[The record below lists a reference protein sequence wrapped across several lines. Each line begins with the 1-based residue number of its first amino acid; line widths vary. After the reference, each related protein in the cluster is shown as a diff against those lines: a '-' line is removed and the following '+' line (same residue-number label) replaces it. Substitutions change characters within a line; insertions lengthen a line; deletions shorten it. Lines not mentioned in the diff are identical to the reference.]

1 MNMQN
6 KESIIDKVLDSPT
19 LSKYVFR
26 RIADSKKDEYLFI
39 SKDSKKEIEK
49 YVEFIAKNY
58 IIATAEDIIEA
69 KNNISIARKI
79 IDEENFKPDEF
90 SLKVYDILA
99 NVNYAKKNIVNA
111 LDNIKSFNSELKSIN
126 GNLKELVVLLNS
138 ITSNIN
144 NPDAKATINETI
156 QKTENLIIN
165 ADNRIKEIIKEIEPE
180 NNGKKKLDPTKEVWK
195 NLLIDAVSMLK
206 FNDTREKIY
215 NEFKDIYTQPN
226 GKETFVERFN
236 QIRKVSSYGIEEL
249 NNYFEDFIEYES
261 VLYGMNKYYR
271 DHKNHVLQ
279 VWAIGIGLLEL
290 FTPKGGDV
298 YNINEAVDF
307 HFQLSNQ
314 EQDNNISKSELWS
327 MWTII
332 ALCHDLGYP
341 IEKTAQ
347 INKQAKK
354 IITHFGNM
362 QFSELDYNFNILNTF
377 LVEKFLNIISSKVYT
392 KIVSE
397 KREFKTG
404 IQTKYRDKLSKSLED
419 YKHGV
424 FSSLLLFK
432 NLTYFLETDYFMGN
446 ETLSSEDARQFYI
459 RKDILRSIAG
469 HTCPKMYHINMDT
482 IAFLLILCD
491 ELQEWNRPKSDSLL
505 NAYKDIEPVVKIKE
519 FDMDVD
525 SGIHKDGNK
534 LIVQKI
540 CIQMRYNINS
550 NQNHEE
556 YLVKNRY
563 KNIHYLLRSAKEDYD
578 RKIFFQWD
586 IKFNDKN
593 YSFVFNSNKSSFDQ
607 LKCSKRGKNGDE
619 EETIELYN

>member
-1 MNMQN
+1 LN
-6 KESIIDKVLDSPT
+6 K
-19 LSKYVFR
+19 
-26 RIADSKKDEYLFI
+26 
-39 SKDSKKEIEK
+39 
-49 YVEFIAKNY
+49 
-58 IIATAEDIIEA
+58 
-69 KNNISIARKI
+69 
-79 IDEENFKPDEF
+79 
-90 SLKVYDILA
+90 
-99 NVNYAKKNIVNA
+99 
-111 LDNIKSFNSELKSIN
+111 
-126 GNLKELVVLLNS
+126 
-138 ITSNIN
+138 
-144 NPDAKATINETI
+144 
-156 QKTENLIIN
+156 
-165 ADNRIKEIIKEIEPE
+165 
-180 NNGKKKLDPTKEVWK
+180 
-195 NLLIDAVSMLK
+195 
-206 FNDTREKIY
+206 
-215 NEFKDIYTQPN
+215 
-226 GKETFVERFN
+226 
-236 QIRKVSSYGIEEL
+236 
-249 NNYFEDFIEYES
+249 YFEDFIEYES

-279 VWAIGIGLLEL
+279 VWAIGIGLLGL
-290 FTPKGGDV
+290 FAPRGGDV
-298 YNINEAVDF
+298 YNINKDIDF
-307 HFQLSNQ
+307 HFQFPMQKQ
-314 EQDNNISKSELWS
+314 ENSISKSELWS

-392 KIVSE
+392 NIVR
-397 KREFKTG
+397 KKKEFKTG

-419 YKHGV
+419 YKHGI

-446 ETLSSEDARQFYI
+446 ETLSPEDARQFYI

-505 NAYKDIEPVVKIKE
+505 NAYKDIVPTVKIKE
-519 FDMDVD
+519 FNMNVD
-525 SGIHKDGNK
+525 NGIRKHKK
-534 LIVQKI
+534 APIIQKI

-550 NQNHEE
+550 NKNHEE

-578 RKIFFQWD
+578 RKIFFEWD

-593 YSFVFNSNKSSFDQ
+593 YSFIFDSNKSSFDQ
-607 LKCSKRGKNGDE
+607 LKCIKKGKNGEDE
-619 EETIELYN
+619 ENIELYN